1 LSDRLYRVERCRF
14 VRLESIV
21 QAELLRDSL
30 LMPFPAKRLVAIG
43 RFGTMHGSLES
54 YIGFI
59 GFDPGGTPSPDA
71 MRRPDQKLQAEATTR
86 RSP

>member
-1 LSDRLYRVERCRF
+1 
-14 VRLESIV
+14 
-21 QAELLRDSL
+21 
-30 LMPFPAKRLVAIG
+30 MPFPAKRLVAIG

-71 MRRPDQKLQAEATTR
+71 MRRPDQKLQAEATSR

>member
-1 LSDRLYRVERCRF
+1 
-14 VRLESIV
+14 
-21 QAELLRDSL
+21 
-30 LMPFPAKRLVAIG
+30 MPFPAKRLVAIG

-71 MRRPDQKLQAEATTR
+71 MPPGSKATG
-86 RSP
+86 

>member
-1 LSDRLYRVERCRF
+1 LSDRLYRVERFRF

-21 QAELLRDSL
+21 QTELLRDSL

-43 RFGTMHGSLES
+43 RFGTMHGSLER

-71 MRRPDQKLQAEATTR
+71 MPPGSKATG
-86 RSP
+86 